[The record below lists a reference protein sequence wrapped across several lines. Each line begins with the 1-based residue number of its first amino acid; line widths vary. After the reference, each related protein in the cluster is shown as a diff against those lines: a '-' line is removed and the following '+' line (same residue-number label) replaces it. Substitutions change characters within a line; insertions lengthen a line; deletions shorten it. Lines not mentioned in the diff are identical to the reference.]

1 MTWDEVWGAIG
12 NWALNTGLKIVIAI
26 VLMIVSFKLINYLVR
41 VIQKKAEK
49 SPKYDKTL
57 CDTLSYAG
65 KIILKVLVVL
75 CLIGYLGID
84 TGGITALIASL
95 GVGVGLAVNGTLS
108 NLAGGVLL
116 VVTRPFR
123 IDDYIEACGYSGTV
137 ESIHICTTRLC
148 TPDNKVVLLPNGV
161 LSTSTIVNYSQ
172 KDCRRVDIAFSVAYG
187 ADFEKAKKIIA
198 DLGAAHEK
206 VLSDPAP
213 FVRVTA
219 HGDSSVEITARFWC
233 KNEDYWSVKFDML
246 EQVKT
251 AFDRENIEIP
261 FPQLDVHVKD
271 STAET
276 K

>member
-1 MTWDEVWGAIG
+1 MTWDEVWSAIV

-26 VLMIVSFKLINYLVR
+26 VLMIVSFKLINYLAR

-123 IDDYIEACGYSGTV
+123 IDDFIEACGYSGTV

-172 KDCRRVDIAFSVAYG
+172 KDCRRVDIA
-187 ADFEKAKKIIA
+187 
-198 DLGAAHEK
+198 
-206 VLSDPAP
+206 
-213 FVRVTA
+213 
-219 HGDSSVEITARFWC
+219 
-233 KNEDYWSVKFDML
+233 
-246 EQVKT
+246 
-251 AFDRENIEIP
+251 
-261 FPQLDVHVKD
+261 
-271 STAET
+271 
-276 K
+276 